1 MNVLVIL
8 GHPRKDSYCAALA
21 KEYIRGAK
29 EVGVNVESLILADMR
44 FEMSVV
50 VPSPQ
55 YQHME
60 DDVLRAQELIKWA
73 DHLVFVFPTW
83 WGNMPALLKGFLD
96 RVLTPG
102 FAFREIQPD
111 AFDKLLS
118 PRTAQLIT
126 TMDTPVLVD
135 RLFNG
140 APATK
145 ALTNATLKF
154 CGIKP
159 VRKML
164 LSPIKHST
172 TAKKQQWLLDAYQQG
187 RNLENG
193 VLTPWEKMWRKI
205 APWIQAIR
213 LQFYP
218 MTFFAYGMG
227 AFAFSKLYGW
237 FDLLVFVLGYVLLF
251 LIEVIVVFSNDYYDR
266 ETDKLNRFY
275 SPFSGGSRVLVNG
288 LISES
293 AIKKAIKFLF
303 VISGII
309 TVAVAVLSATA
320 FYQVGLMI
328 TVLFLIAIS
337 YTAPPL
343 KFSYNGWGEIVVGF
357 THSFAVILC
366 GFVFQ
371 GGSIGTALPWLLG
384 VPLFF
389 SIIPSIIMSGV
400 PDFTADKQAGKGTLV
415 VRLGKNGAAYL
426 AGFFVLLSIVFT
438 LFFKESVQLNEIYGN
453 MIYIAMLHAIWLL
466 VILYKFVRAKKK
478 PNRID
483 GIMAVSLSYIMW
495 FALVPFIK
503 LGTSFI

>member
-1 MNVLVIL
+1 MNVLVIW

-29 EVGVNVESLILADMR
+29 EAGVNIESLVLADMR

-50 VPSPQ
+50 VPSPED
-55 YQHME
+55 QHME
-60 DDVLRAQELIKWA
+60 DDILKAQEWIKWA

-83 WGNMPALLKGFLD
+83 WGNMPALLKAFLD

-111 AFDKLLS
+111 AFEKLLS
-118 PRTAQLIT
+118 PRTAQLIA
-126 TMDTPVLVD
+126 TMDTPVLID
-135 RLFNG
+135 RLFYG

-145 ALTNATLKF
+145 SLTNATLKF
-154 CGIKP
+154 CGVKP

-172 TAKKQQWLLDAYQQG
+172 DEKKRQWLREVYQKG
-187 RNLENG
+187 RDLERG
-193 VLTPWEKMWRKI
+193 VLTPWEKRKKKI
-205 APWIQAIR
+205 APWIQAVR

-218 MTFFAYGMG
+218 MTFFAYGIG
-227 AFAFSKLYGW
+227 AFAFSKLNGD
-237 FDLLVFVLGYVLLF
+237 FNLLVFVLGYILLF
-251 LIEVIVVFSNDYYDR
+251 LMEIIVVFSNDYYDR
-266 ETDKLNRFY
+266 ETDRLNRFY
-275 SPFSGGSRVLVNG
+275 SPFSGGSRVLING

-293 AIKKAIKFLF
+293 AIKKAMKILFFISCVLTAVVAFLSEAVF
-303 VISGII
+303 HQVVLM
-309 TVAVAVLSATA
+309 VA
-320 FYQVGLMI
+320 
-328 TVLFLIAIS
+328 VLFLIAIS

-343 KFSYNGWGEIVVGF
+343 KFSYRGWGEVVVGF

-371 GGSIGTALPWLLG
+371 GGSMGVILPWLLG
-384 VPLFF
+384 IPLFL
-389 SIIPSIIMSGV
+389 SIIPAIIMGGV
-400 PDFTADKQAGKGTLV
+400 PDFAADKQAGKGTLA
-415 VRLGKNGAAYL
+415 VRLGKNRAAYL
-426 AGFFVLLSIVFT
+426 AAFFVLLSVISI
-438 LFFKESVQLNEIYGN
+438 LFLKESDYLNEVYGN
-453 MIYIAMLHAIWLL
+453 IIYLAVIHAFWLL
-466 VILYKFVRAKKK
+466 SMLYKFIRTEKK

-503 LGTSFI
+503 LT

>member
-29 EVGVNVESLILADMR
+29 EAGVNVESLILADMR

-83 WGNMPALLKGFLD
+83 WGNMPALLKAFLD

-118 PRTAQLIT
+118 PRTAQLIA
-126 TMDTPVLVD
+126 TMDTPVWVD

-154 CGIKP
+154 CGVKP

-164 LSPIKHST
+164 LSPVKHSSVE
-172 TAKKQQWLLDAYQQG
+172 KKEQWLRDVYQKG
-187 RNLENG
+187 RDLEHG
-193 VLTPWEKMWRKI
+193 VLNPWEKFMKKI
-205 APWIQAIR
+205 APWVQAVR

-218 MTFFAYGMG
+218 MTFFAYGIG
-227 AFAFSKLYGW
+227 AFAFSKLNGNFNW
-237 FDLLVFVLGYVLLF
+237 LVFVLGYILLF
-251 LIEVIVVFSNDYYDR
+251 LMEVIVVFSNDYYDR
-266 ETDKLNRFY
+266 ETDRLNRFY
-275 SPFSGGSRVLVNG
+275 SPFSGGSRVLING

-293 AIKKAIKFLF
+293 TIKKAMKILF
-303 VISGII
+303 VISCMLTIV
-309 TVAVAVLSATA
+309 VAFLSTAAFHQVILMIAVL
-320 FYQVGLMI
+320 FV
-328 TVLFLIAIS
+328 IAIS

-343 KFSYNGWGEIVVGF
+343 KFSYNGWGEVVVGF

-371 GGSIGTALPWLLG
+371 GGSMGVVFPWLLG
-384 VPLFF
+384 IPLFL
-389 SIIPSIIMSGV
+389 SIIPAIIMGGV
-400 PDFTADKQAGKGTLV
+400 PDFTADKQAGKGTLA
-415 VRLGKNGAAYL
+415 VRLGKNRAAYL
-426 AGFFVLLSIVFT
+426 ASFFVVA
-438 LFFKESVQLNEIYGN
+438 SV
-453 MIYIAMLHAIWLL
+453 IAMLFLKESNHLNEVYGNIIYLAVIHAIWLL
-466 VILYKFVRAKKK
+466 GMLYKFIRTEKK

-503 LGTSFI
+503 LS

>member
-8 GHPRKDSYCAALA
+8 GHPRKDSYCASLA
-21 KEYIRGAK
+21 MAYIRGAK
-29 EVGVNVESLILADMR
+29 EAGTEVAYLILADMQ
-44 FEMSVV
+44 FEMNVM

-55 YQHME
+55 YQHQE
-60 DDVLRAQELIKWA
+60 DDLVKAQKLIKWA

-83 WGNMPALLKGFLD
+83 WGNMPALLKAFLD

-126 TMDTPVLVD
+126 TMDTPVLID

-140 APATK
+140 APVTK

-154 CGIKP
+154 CGVEP

-172 TAKKQQWLLDAYQQG
+172 EEKKQQWLHDVYQKG
-187 RNLENG
+187 KALEG
-193 VLTPWEKMWRKI
+193 GLLTPWEKLKKKI
-205 APWIQAIR
+205 IPWIQAIR

-227 AFAFSKLYGW
+227 AFAFSKLNGE
-237 FDLLVFVLGYVLLF
+237 FNLLVFIIGYVLLF
-251 LIEVIVVFSNDYYDR
+251 LLEVMVVFSNDYYDR

-275 SPFSGGSRVLVNG
+275 SPFSGGSRVLING

-293 AIKKAIKFLF
+293 AIKKAMRIVF
-303 VISGII
+303 VISCFM
-309 TVAVAVLSATA
+309 TVMVAFLSTTA
-320 FYQVGLMI
+320 FHQVVLMI
-328 TVLFLIAIS
+328 TALFLIAIS

-371 GGSIGTALPWLLG
+371 GGSMRVVFPWLLG
-384 VPLFF
+384 IPLFL
-389 SIIPSIIMSGV
+389 SIIPAIIMGGV
-400 PDFTADKQAGKGTLV
+400 PDRAADKQAGKGTLA
-415 VRLGKNGAAYL
+415 VRLGKERAAYL
-426 AGFFVLLSIVFT
+426 AALFVLLSVISV
-438 LFFKESVQLNEIYGN
+438 LFLKKSDQLDEIYGN
-453 MIYIAMLHAIWLL
+453 IIYVVIIHAIWLL
-466 VILYKFVRAKKK
+466 SMLFKFIRTEKK

-483 GIMAVSLSYIMW
+483 GIMAVALSYIMW

-503 LGTSFI
+503 LT